1 MKAFISEFKKFAL
14 KGNMI
19 DLAIGVM
26 IATAF
31 NNVVSSIVND
41 ILMPI
46 FGVILGGRDFSALAI
61 EFGAAKI
68 CYGLLIQNLINFF
81 IISFCLFIAVK
92 SMNKLMKH
100 NEKEE
105 AEEPKKPDDIVLLE
119 EIRDALTGMKEKT
132 TDSE

>member
-46 FGVILGGRDFSALAI
+46 FGVILGGRDFSTLAI
-61 EFGAAKI
+61 EFGDAKI

-81 IISFCLFIAVK
+81 IISFCLFIVVK
-92 SMNKLMKH
+92 SMNRLMKH

-119 EIRDALTGMKEKT
+119 EIRDTLKGMKENN
-132 TDSE
+132 